1 MKTLPWH
8 RWGRQGRDLAHFS
21 STIANSICLNGIE
34 VSRERPLFFS
44 WGYQFLRRAMTTL
57 FLVCAR
63 ARMWVHIILLVVY
76 CFVYVANLGQRSV
89 CWPFIRVD
97 NWPQYAFS
105 LDEKDEGFFS
115 YIIEGRSHT
124 VIYIDRNNVG
134 RSRTRLAPKSC
145 SPWNFLLERV
155 HLFFSWERC
164 FTCKIC
170 GLTRRCLSTFMACN
184 VGGFDAGLPTFETP
198 SLNPN
203 WTNEKIFKKST
214 KNWKNSWKI
223 KKISNINQKIHVNN
237 ACSGFCICA
246 SFSVPNDENS
256 LQH

>member
-1 MKTLPWH
+1 MLPWH

-170 GLTRRCLSTFMACN
+170 GLTRRCLSTFMACD
-184 VGGFDAGLPTFETP
+184 VGGFVIPHEPNVELPMEFQNIPACKVECWSP
-198 SLNPN
+198 PV
-203 WTNEKIFKKST
+203 T
-214 KNWKNSWKI
+214 KCTHTYADWHPVSSWCNVKE
-223 KKISNINQKIHVNN
+223 
-237 ACSGFCICA
+237 
-246 SFSVPNDENS
+246 P
-256 LQH
+256 